1 MKNIDSDEY
10 QVMIVDDDAHI
21 RIAVLETLSEENI
34 TTIAV
39 QNGFE
44 CIEKLKSGFSGVIL
58 LDLMM
63 PDMDGWD
70 TVMEIISND
79 LFKDI
84 IIVVLTARSVPDQ
97 KMISVQEYIFDYLV
111 KPFEPEYLIEKVR
124 YALEF
129 LYL

>member
-111 KPFEPEYLIEKVR
+111 KPIEPEYLIEKVR